1 MEENNNIR
9 KNLSFN
15 ANDQKQRLAA
25 EALTKLG
32 RKQAKYVAEL
42 IWCVLQKNQITDLNE
57 LSKEELMYLISD
69 FCTTD
74 KQENPSKLFE
84 AMAEFFKNV
93 NHIPES
99 EIKKNKEQMDSEK
112 DSQEDHEK
120 TVSHTP
126 LIENH
131 LMVENEKN
139 DKENAAIPSDLFE
152 EANDEDDD
160 GLQPDVFDAF
170 NDF

>member
-1 MEENNNIR
+1 MEDNNNIR

-15 ANDQKQRLAA
+15 ASDPKQRLAA

-74 KQENPSKLFE
+74 KQENPNKLFE
-84 AMAEFFKNV
+84 AMAEFFKTA

-99 EIKKNKEQMDSEK
+99 EIKKNKEQMDSKK
-112 DSQEDHEK
+112 DNQEDHEK

-126 LIENH
+126 FIGNH
-131 LMVENEKN
+131 TMVENEKN
-139 DKENAAIPSDLFE
+139 DKENAVIPLDPFE
-152 EANDEDDD
+152 EVNDDEDD

-170 NDF
+170 NYF